1 MTEKIYAAEGDA
13 RRPWQ
18 REPLVWLVIAI
29 PALTVV
35 AGLTTVVTAFR
46 KADVEVSDDVR
57 REGLAIHQ
65 DPTRDDAASAL
76 GVSATLSLAGGR
88 LHVALTPGKAP
99 PPSTLL
105 VVLSHATR
113 AEYDQLVPLVAGADG
128 GFDGTL
134 PALRSG
140 HWYLEIT
147 PTDRSWR
154 LTGEFTGSD
163 AQLALS
169 PEAQARTA
177 GQTL

>member
-1 MTEKIYAAEGDA
+1 MPSTINAVDGS
-13 RRPWQ
+13 RRPWHH
-18 REPLVWLVIAI
+18 EPLVWLVIAI

-65 DPTRDDAASAL
+65 DPTRDNAATAL
-76 GVSATLSLAGGR
+76 GVAATLSLADGHLR
-88 LHVALTPGKAP
+88 VELAPGKAP
-99 PPSTLL
+99 LPSTLL

-113 AEYDQLVPLVAGADG
+113 AEYDQLVPLTVGADG
-128 GFDGTL
+128 SFAGTL
-134 PALRSG
+134 PALRTG

-154 LTGEFTGSD
+154 LTGEFVGSG

-169 PEAQARTA
+169 AEAPAGTA
-177 GQTL
+177 GRTL

>member
-76 GVSATLSLAGGR
+76 GVSAKFTLAGGH
-88 LHVALTPGKAP
+88 LHLELARGKAP
-99 PPSTLL
+99 PSSTLL
-105 VVLSHATR
+105 VVLSHSTR
-113 AEYDQLVPLVAGADG
+113 AEYDQLLPLTAGADG
-128 GFDGTL
+128 AFDTAL

-140 HWYLEIT
+140 HWYLEVT
-147 PTDRSWR
+147 PTDRAWR
-154 LTGEFTGSD
+154 LTGQFTGND
-163 AQLALS
+163 ANLALS
-169 PEAQARTA
+169 PETARGTA
-177 GQTL
+177 ERKL

>member
-1 MTEKIYAAEGDA
+1 MTDPIQAAEGGA

-65 DPTRDDAASAL
+65 DPTRDNAASAL
-76 GVSATLSLAGGR
+76 GVSAKLTLAEGH
-88 LHVALTPGKAP
+88 LHVLLAPGKAA

-113 AEYDQLVPLVAGADG
+113 AEYDQLVPLTAGADG
-128 GFDGTL
+128 SFDTTL
-134 PALRSG
+134 PTLRAG
-140 HWYLEIT
+140 HWFLEVT

-154 LTGEFTGSD
+154 LTGQFTGSS
-163 AQLALS
+163 AALELT
-169 PEAQARTA
+169 PEAPSGHAEPK
-177 GQTL
+177 L